1 MTSVTL
7 THIPFADINKS
18 DRTSWHY
25 EVNEGKFLSVSP
37 PQWVFPI
44 AKFKYISVYQH
55 TFTHASVPLSSC
67 CIADGSD
74 LAKSQAVRCA
84 LCSPPDMQLSNYRP
98 GKTFTPSTA
107 GPVSAK
113 TKCSK
118 WESPSVL
125 FYSAPGN
132 PLTHLVSL
140 QCTAETG
147 SRNLAWRN
155 LLTSITMWR
164 EAWLVFDQINR
175 QRTSQDQ

>member
-1 MTSVTL
+1 MGPDSIPAHKPNVLYISLIQVYTPFTMTSVTL

-125 FYSAPGN
+125 FYSIFIQ
-132 PLTHLVSL
+132 L
-140 QCTAETG
+140 QA
-147 SRNLAWRN
+147 
-155 LLTSITMWR
+155 IP
-164 EAWLVFDQINR
+164 
-175 QRTSQDQ
+175 

>member
-1 MTSVTL
+1 MKGNSS
-7 THIPFADINKS
+7 P
-18 DRTSWHY
+18 
-25 EVNEGKFLSVSP
+25 SP
-37 PQWVFPI
+37 PRPSEYFLLQSLSTLACI
-44 AKFKYISVYQH
+44 NTHH

-125 FYSAPGN
+125 FLFNIYSAPGN
-132 PLTHLVSL
+132 PLTHLASL

-164 EAWLVFDQINR
+164 VAWLVFDQINR
-175 QRTSQDQ
+175 QRTSQDNPCKN